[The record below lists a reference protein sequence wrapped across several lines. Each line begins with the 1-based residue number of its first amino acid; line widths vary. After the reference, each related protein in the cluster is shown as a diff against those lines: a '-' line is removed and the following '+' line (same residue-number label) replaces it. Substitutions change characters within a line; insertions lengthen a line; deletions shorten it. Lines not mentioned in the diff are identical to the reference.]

1 MGYPNGFL
9 DQLRDRVGLAEVI
22 GQSVRLV
29 KKGREYSGLCPF
41 HSEKTPSFT
50 VNEQK
55 GFYHCFGCGAHG
67 DVISFVMEQRGLS
80 FPEAVEELANSV
92 GMDVPRAGPEQMAR
106 EAQARSLTQ
115 VMDLA
120 AAFFE
125 RSLRLPEGTEARAYL
140 ARRGLDEGTQRH
152 FRIGYAPDNRQAL
165 AAELKHHGVP
175 EDDQILAGLVIKPEE
190 RDRAAYDRFRG
201 RVMFPILNKRGGV
214 IAFGGR
220 ILGDG
225 KPKYLNSPETPL
237 FHKGQELYGL
247 YHARD
252 AVHNGADLLV
262 TEGYMDVIALQS
274 GGFAGAVA
282 PLGTAVTEE
291 QIQQLWRYAP
301 EPIMCFDGDAAGD
314 RAAIRAAD
322 RAFALIRPG
331 KSLRFVRL
339 PAGEDPDTLLKQI
352 DGPRRFREILEA
364 ALPLSEIMWRL
375 IVAGKPI
382 DTPERKA
389 AIEAQVSHRVAQIR
403 DSTVRERYKR
413 DYQNRLWRLFRP
425 PGSKRIWGGKGALNA
440 APDLKMRDKSIA
452 LKGIEH
458 EQLKLLAALIHC
470 PDIQDR
476 VGERLG
482 EMQFGDSM
490 LDKLRCRLLT
500 HLIDDPGLDSVR
512 LLDHLRK
519 ADLAPGL
526 VDKITH
532 PAMVR
537 FVRADKGPAC
547 VLEVWESTY
556 ATLKRPEVER
566 EWRDAALELSETP
579 DADTWDNRSARI
591 SDLAQIKAQSLKLGD
606 LES

>member
-1 MGYPNGFL
+1 M
-9 DQLRDRVGLAEVI
+9 
-22 GQSVRLV
+22 
-29 KKGREYSGLCPF
+29 
-41 HSEKTPSFT
+41 
-50 VNEQK
+50 
-55 GFYHCFGCGAHG
+55 
-67 DVISFVMEQRGLS
+67 
-80 FPEAVEELANSV
+80 
-92 GMDVPRAGPEQMAR
+92 
-106 EAQARSLTQ
+106 
-115 VMDLA
+115 
-120 AAFFE
+120 
-125 RSLRLPEGTEARAYL
+125 
-140 ARRGLDEGTQRH
+140 
-152 FRIGYAPDNRQAL
+152 
-165 AAELKHHGVP
+165 AELKHHDVP
-175 EDDQILAGLVIKPEE
+175 VSDHILAGLVIDPEE
-190 RDRAAYDRFRG
+190 RDREPYDRFRG
-201 RVMFPILNKRGGV
+201 RVMFPILNKRGEV

-237 FHKGQELYGL
+237 FHKGGELYGL

-282 PLGTAVTEE
+282 PLGTAVSEE
-291 QIQQLWRYAP
+291 QIEQLWRCAP
-301 EPIMCFDGDAAGD
+301 EPIMCFDGDSAGD
-314 RAAIRAAD
+314 RAAIRAAE
-322 RAFALIRPG
+322 RAFPLLRPG

-339 PAGEDPDTLLKQI
+339 PAGEDPDTLLQQN
-352 DGPRRFREILEA
+352 DGPRQFRGLIEA

-375 IVAGKPI
+375 TVAGKPI

-389 AIEAQVSHRVAQIR
+389 AIEAETGRRVAQIR
-403 DSTVRERYKR
+403 DSTVRDRYKR
-413 DYQNRLWRLFRP
+413 DYQNRLWQLFRP
-425 PGSKRIWGGKGALNA
+425 PGFKSAWKRGSGPNGVAG
-440 APDLKMRDKSIA
+440 LKMRDKSVA

-458 EQLKLLAALIHC
+458 EQLKLLAALAHC
-470 PDIQDR
+470 PGIYDR

-482 EMQFGDSM
+482 EMQFSDSM

-500 HLIDDPGLDSVR
+500 HLIDDPDLDSVQ
-512 LLDHLRK
+512 LLDHLRR

-547 VLEVWESTY
+547 VLEVWESAY

-566 EWRDAALELSETP
+566 ECRDAALELSKTLDE
-579 DADTWDNRSARI
+579 DTWNNRSARI
-591 SDLAQIKAQSLKLGD
+591 SDLAQIKAQSLKPGD